1 MFENGYMPYA
11 FAALFAVFGIIQI
24 AAKRPVGEWNYVKD
38 FTDESIE
45 KYARVTGVVH
55 IIIGALM
62 AVLRLALGS
71 GSKTLSAVEI
81 LVPVAIAIVVLG
93 ICRKKILV
101 RKN

>member
-11 FAALFAVFGIIQI
+11 FAALFAVVGIIQI
-24 AAKRPVGEWNYVKD
+24 AAKRSVGEWNYLKD
-38 FTDESIE
+38 FTDESTE

-71 GSKTLSAVEI
+71 GSKTLAAVEI
-81 LVPVAIAIVVLG
+81 LVPVVIAIIVLG